1 MELSG
6 RKGLRIP
13 LVVWL
18 LIPAAVLLFAGA
30 NAHLIYVAFS
40 SQPECVDHLKAPDPL
55 ERAGLG
61 PRNPIAEK
69 VAGPIARK
77 TDERC

>member
-1 MELSG
+1 MNTMKLSG

-40 SQPECVDHLKAPDPL
+40 SQPECVDHLKTP
-55 ERAGLG
+55 EHGTSRFRA
-61 PRNPIAEK
+61 AK
-69 VAGPIARK
+69 S
-77 TDERC
+77 DC

>member
-1 MELSG
+1 MSTMELSG

-30 NAHLIYVAFS
+30 NAHLIYVAFT
-40 SQPECVDHLKAPDPL
+40 SQPECVDHLKAPDL
-55 ERAGLG
+55 LAGRFRA
-61 PRNPIAEK
+61 AK
-69 VAGPIARK
+69 S
-77 TDERC
+77 DC